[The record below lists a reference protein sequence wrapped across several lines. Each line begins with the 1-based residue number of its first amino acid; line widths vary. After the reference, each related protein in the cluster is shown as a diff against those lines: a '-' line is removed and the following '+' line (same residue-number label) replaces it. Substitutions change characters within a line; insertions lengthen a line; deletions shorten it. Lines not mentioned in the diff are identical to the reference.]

1 MRSVL
6 ADYWP
11 LADLRLRVGA
21 VELRPPSDA
30 DLSTLAAVAFEGV
43 QKPGART
50 FLTPWTDLP
59 PADRARQ
66 VVQGVWS
73 DQGEWTPE
81 DWSLRLGVFVDGVAV
96 GMQGLLGTSFGLLRE
111 VRTWSWL
118 GLAHQGRGLGT
129 TMRQATLH
137 LAFEGLSAAY
147 ASTASFVDNPA
158 PLRVSRKL
166 GYEDDGI
173 TRDLLHG
180 EVVVSQRLRLTR
192 ERWAALP
199 RPEVSVTGLSGPCL
213 KLFGA

>member
-1 MRSVL
+1 ML

-11 LADLRLRVGA
+11 VLGLRLRVGS
-21 VELRPPSDA
+21 VELRPPSEA
-30 DLSTLAAVAFEGV
+30 DLGLLAAVAFEGM
-43 QKPGART
+43 QKPGTRT

-59 PADRARQ
+59 PMDRARH

-73 DQGEWTPE
+73 DQGGWTPE

-96 GMQGLLGTSFGLLRE
+96 GMQGVLGTSFGLLRE

-118 GLAHQGRGLGT
+118 GLAHQGHGLGT
-129 TMRQATLH
+129 TMRQAALH
-137 LAFEGLSAAY
+137 LAFSELDAVC

-180 EVVVSQRLRLTR
+180 EVVVSQRLRLSR

-199 RPEVSVTGLSGPCL
+199 RPAVAVEGLTPECRA
-213 KLFGA
+213 LFGA